1 MVKMK
6 TTRTLGPVL
15 ALVLLLPGGCMSHW
29 LGDTGTA
36 YDKDAGRAYPVE
48 MAREP
53 SLMIQVLRD
62 VTEIEMTNTTA
73 HVFGASTIWL
83 NSRYSHE
90 IDGMGVGETISLNLD
105 AFTDEFGEHFRGGG
119 FFAIVNPDPLVMAE
133 IETDGKLY
141 GLVVT
146 GDLYE

>member
-1 MVKMK
+1 MM
-6 TTRTLGPVL
+6 RTGRIVAGLFAL
-15 ALVLLLPGGCMSHW
+15 AFLLPGGCMSKW
-29 LGDTGTA
+29 LGDAGTA
-36 YDKDAGRAYPVE
+36 YDKHASRPYPIE
-48 MAREP
+48 MVKQP
-53 SLMIQVLRD
+53 TLPIQVLRD

-73 HVFGASTIWL
+73 HAFGASTIWL

-90 IDGMGVGETISLNLD
+90 IDGMGVGQTITLSLD

-133 IETDGKLY
+133 IETDGQLF

-146 GDLYE
+146 GDLYD

>member
-1 MVKMK
+1 MA
-6 TTRTLGPVL
+6 R
-15 ALVLLLPGGCMSHW
+15 W

-36 YDKDAGRAYPVE
+36 YDKHAGRAYPVE

-53 SLMIQVLRD
+53 SLTIQVLRD
-62 VTEIEMTNTTA
+62 VTVIEMTNTTA
-73 HVFGASTIWL
+73 RAFGPSTIWV
-83 NSRYSHE
+83 NGRFSHE
-90 IDGMGVGETISLNLD
+90 IEGMAVGESLSLSLD

-133 IETDGKLY
+133 IETDGKMY

-146 GDLYE
+146 GNLYE